1 MRTTTTPAPTG
12 LRARLGRWPMLLWLT
27 ALWVLLWGDLTLA
40 NVLAGIGVAVLLLL
54 LAPMPAVG
62 YAGRLSIPGTI
73 WLLAKFILDVLLASV
88 EVSKM
93 ALHPLRPP
101 EGGVIRIPLRSESDI
116 ILTLTGVFTSLVP
129 GSIIVEA
136 HRLTGTLYV
145 HVLDL
150 PTSGGAE
157 AFRQQVLRQER
168 RLLYALASQE
178 DLARAGLPRRR
189 WWGGP
194 ARGASETPS
203 AHKPAADGSGGTG
216 PAREVER

>member
-1 MRTTTTPAPTG
+1 
-12 LRARLGRWPMLLWLT
+12 MLLWMT
-27 ALWVLLWGDLTLA
+27 VLWVLLWGDWTLA
-40 NVLAGIGVAVLLLL
+40 NVLAGFVVAVLLLL

-62 YAGRLSIPGTI
+62 YGGGLSVPGTV
-73 WLLAKFILDVLLASV
+73 WLIAKFILDVLLASV
-88 EVSKM
+88 EVSKL
-93 ALHPLRPP
+93 AIRPRPP
-101 EGGVIRIPLRSESDI
+101 EGGVIRIRLRSESDV

-136 HRLTGTLYV
+136 HRFTGTLYV

-168 RLLYALASQE
+168 RLLYALSSQE

-194 ARGASETPS
+194 GRS
-203 AHKPAADGSGGTG
+203 A
-216 PAREVER
+216 EQ

>member
-1 MRTTTTPAPTG
+1 MTTTTRLPEPSG
-12 LRARLGRWPMLLWLT
+12 LRARLNRWPMLLWLT
-27 ALWVLLWGDLTLA
+27 LLWVLLWGDWTLA
-40 NVLAGIGVAVLLLL
+40 NILGGFGVAVLLLL

-62 YAGRLSIPGTI
+62 YAGRISIPGTV
-73 WLLAKFILDVLLASV
+73 WLLAKFIVDVLLASV

-101 EGGVIRIPLRSESDI
+101 EGGVIRVPLRSESDI

-136 HRLTGTLYV
+136 HRFTGTLYV

-168 RLLYALASQE
+168 RLMYALSSQQ

-194 ARGASETPS
+194 GRGV
-203 AHKPAADGSGGTG
+203 DQ
-216 PAREVER
+216 

>member
-1 MRTTTTPAPTG
+1 MRTQPATPVPTG
-12 LRARLGRWPMLLWLT
+12 LSAWLNRWPMLLWMT
-27 ALWVLLWGDLTLA
+27 VLWVLLWGDLTLA
-40 NVLAGIGVAVLLLL
+40 NVLAGFGVAVLLVL

-62 YAGRLSIPGTI
+62 YAGRVSIPGVV
-73 WLLAKFILDVLLASV
+73 WLIARFILDVLLASV

-93 ALHPLRPP
+93 ALHPRRGP
-101 EGGVIRIPLRSESDI
+101 EGGVIRIRLRSESDL

-150 PTSGGAE
+150 PTSGGVE
-157 AFRQQVLRQER
+157 TFRRQVLIQER

-194 ARGASETPS
+194 DRGELESG
-203 AHKPAADGSGGTG
+203 AAG
-216 PAREVER
+216 PGAGVPEGNAAEVDR

>member
-1 MRTTTTPAPTG
+1 MTTQTANPSVPTG
-12 LRARLGRWPMLLWLT
+12 LSAWLSRWPMLLWMT
-27 ALWVLLWGDLTLA
+27 VLWVLLWGDLTLA
-40 NVLAGIGVAVLLLL
+40 NVLAGLGVGVLLLL

-62 YAGRLSIPGTI
+62 YGGRVSLPGVV
-73 WLLAKFILDVLLASV
+73 WLLSRFILDVLLASV

-93 ALHPLRPP
+93 ALHPSRLP
-101 EGGVIRIPLRSESDI
+101 EGGVIRIRLRSESDL

-150 PTSGGAE
+150 PTSGGVE
-157 AFRQQVLRQER
+157 AFRQQVLIQER

-194 ARGASETPS
+194 ASTGPTTDGPASDGFTT
-203 AHKPAADGSGGTG
+203 DGSAT
-216 PAREVER
+216 EVDR

>member
-1 MRTTTTPAPTG
+1 MRTQPAHPSAPTG
-12 LRARLGRWPMLLWLT
+12 LSAWLNRWPMLLWMT
-27 ALWVLLWGDLTLA
+27 VLWVLLWGDWTLA
-40 NVLAGIGVAVLLLL
+40 NVLAGFVVAVLLLL

-62 YAGRLSIPGTI
+62 YGGGLSVPGTV
-73 WLLAKFILDVLLASV
+73 WLIAKFILDVLLASV
-88 EVSKM
+88 EVSKL
-93 ALHPLRPP
+93 AIRPRPP
-101 EGGVIRIPLRSESDI
+101 EGGVIRIRLRSESDV

-136 HRLTGTLYV
+136 HRFTGTLYV

-168 RLLYALASQE
+168 RLLYALSSQE

-194 ARGASETPS
+194 GRS
-203 AHKPAADGSGGTG
+203 A
-216 PAREVER
+216 EQ

>member
-1 MRTTTTPAPTG
+1 MRTQPAHPSAPTG
-12 LRARLGRWPMLLWLT
+12 LSAWLNRWPMLLWMT

-40 NVLAGIGVAVLLLL
+40 NVLAGFGVAVLLLL
-54 LAPMPAVG
+54 LTPMPAVG
-62 YAGRLSIPGTI
+62 YHGRLSLPGVVRLI
-73 WLLAKFILDVLLASV
+73 ARFIVDVLLASL

-93 ALHPLRPP
+93 ALHPRRGP
-101 EGGVIRIPLRSESDI
+101 EGGVIRIRLRSESDL
-116 ILTLTGVFTSLVP
+116 ILTLTGLFTSLVP

-150 PTSGGAE
+150 PTSGGVE
-157 AFRQQVLRQER
+157 TFRRQVLLQER

-194 ARGASETPS
+194 DRAAPEPGAAGPVAGAS
-203 AHKPAADGSGGTG
+203 GGNAG
-216 PAREVER
+216 EVAR

>member
-1 MRTTTTPAPTG
+1 MSRATTHPPARTG
-12 LRARLGRWPMLLWLT
+12 VRARLSRWPMLLWMT
-27 ALWVLLWGDLTLA
+27 VLWVLLWGDWTLA
-40 NVLAGIGVAVLLLL
+40 NVLAGFVVAVLLLL

-62 YAGRLSIPGTI
+62 YGGGLSVPGTV
-73 WLLAKFILDVLLASV
+73 WLIAKFILDVLLASV
-88 EVSKM
+88 EVSKL
-93 ALHPLRPP
+93 AIRPRPP
-101 EGGVIRIPLRSESDI
+101 EGGVIRIRLRSESDV

-136 HRLTGTLYV
+136 HRFTGTLYV

-168 RLLYALASQE
+168 RLLYALSSQE

-194 ARGASETPS
+194 GRS
-203 AHKPAADGSGGTG
+203 A
-216 PAREVER
+216 EQ

>member
-1 MRTTTTPAPTG
+1 MSTPTITPPAPSG
-12 LRARLGRWPMLLWLT
+12 LRARLNRWPMLLWMT

-40 NVLAGIGVAVLLLL
+40 NVLAGFGVAALLLL

-62 YAGRLSIPGTI
+62 YVGRVNILGTV

-101 EGGVIRIPLRSESDI
+101 EGGVIRIPLRSESDV

-136 HRLTGTLYV
+136 HRFTGTLYV

-194 ARGASETPS
+194 G
-203 AHKPAADGSGGTG
+203 KGSD
-216 PAREVER
+216 R

>member
-1 MRTTTTPAPTG
+1 MITQTTTTPSPTG
-12 LRARLGRWPMLLWLT
+12 PRWRIPLHRWPMTLWLT
-27 ALWVLLWGDLTLA
+27 ALWVLLWGDLTVA
-40 NVLAGIGVAVLLLL
+40 NVLAGVVIAVILLMV
-54 LAPMPAVG
+54 APMPAAG
-62 YAGRLSIPGTI
+62 YAGRISITGVV
-73 WLLAKFILDVLLASV
+73 WLLARFIVDVVLASV

-101 EGGVIRIPLRSESDI
+101 EGGIIRVRLRSESDV
-116 ILTLTGVFTSLVP
+116 ILTMTGVFTSLVP

-157 AFRQQVLRQER
+157 AFRQQVLLQER

-178 DLARAGLPRRR
+178 DLARAGLPPRR

-194 ARGASETPS
+194 G
-203 AHKPAADGSGGTG
+203 
-216 PAREVER
+216 REVAQ